1 MTRATTAI
9 VGAAMLAGFFLS
21 LFGGDL
27 IWSLLF
33 AVGGAVF
40 ITANVRRGRV

>member
-1 MTRATTAI
+1 MSRTTTAI
-9 VGAAMLAGFFLS
+9 AGTAMLAGFFLS

-27 IWSLLF
+27 LWSLLF

-40 ITANVRRGRV
+40 ITANVRRGRA